1 MALINPDS
9 EDFASIAAYLK
20 FSASVYGV
28 DDTPLE
34 LKMDEG
40 EDDDNCVMPA
50 SIKPK
55 YTQLKMHI
63 IKGEHL
69 PKLDFKL
76 VGAGSMDAYI
86 SAKIGGKTI
95 KTQKKDTGESQEPD
109 SAIWMETFLIPI
121 RMPIMSGKLI
131 LNVMDYDT
139 VNDEQAGSLIFDFK
153 DLLSRE

>member
-28 DDTPLE
+28 DDTPVE
-34 LKMDEG
+34 LKMDEA
-40 EDDDNCVMPA
+40 EDDDNCIMPA

-76 VGAGSMDAYI
+76 VGDGKMDAFV
-86 SAKIGGKTI
+86 SAKIGGKVI
-95 KTQKKDTGESQEPD
+95 KTDKKDTSKGSKPD
-109 SAIWMETFLIPI
+109 EAIWMETFLIPI

-139 VNDEQAGSLIFDFK
+139 VNDEQAGALIFDYK
-153 DLLSRE
+153 ELLARE

>member
-1 MALINPDS
+1 
-9 EDFASIAAYLK
+9 
-20 FSASVYGV
+20 
-28 DDTPLE
+28 
-34 LKMDEG
+34 
-40 EDDDNCVMPA
+40 
-50 SIKPK
+50 
-55 YTQLKMHI
+55 
-63 IKGEHL
+63 
-69 PKLDFKL
+69 
-76 VGAGSMDAYI
+76 MDAYI